1 MPLPWPR
8 LRALPAVAETAIFGA
23 QGPLRRGPHRNQGTY
38 MLAILDYKAGNQTSV
53 RRALEHMGIP
63 CAVTADPALLESA
76 QGIIFPGVGA
86 AGQAMRA
93 LGEAGQ
99 AAALRRA
106 VDVGQPLLGICLG
119 CQILLERSEE
129 NDTPTLGLVTGV
141 CRRFEDNLR
150 QEDGSPAPVPHM
162 GWNSLRVLAPCRL
175 LKGVEPAA
183 EFYFVHGYYV
193 EPAPALVLATTVY
206 GREFC
211 SLYGREGLWA
221 AQFHP
226 EKSGRPGLALLR
238 NFYDYCRE
246 ARHAQ

>member
-1 MPLPWPR
+1 
-8 LRALPAVAETAIFGA
+8 
-23 QGPLRRGPHRNQGTY
+23 

-53 RRALEHMGIP
+53 RRALEHLGIP
-63 CAVTADPALLESA
+63 CAITADAATLESA

-93 LGEAGQ
+93 LLAAGLD
-99 AAALRRA
+99 AALRRA
-106 VDVGQPLLGICLG
+106 VAAGQPLLGICLG

-129 NDTPTLGLVTGV
+129 NAAPGLGIVPGV
-141 CRRFEDNLR
+141 CRRFEDDLR

-162 GWNSLRVLAPCRL
+162 GWNSLRAHAPCRL
-175 LKGVEPAA
+175 LADMEPEA
-183 EFYFVHGYYV
+183 EFYFVHSYYAQ
-193 EPAPALVLATTVY
+193 PDPALLIATTHY

-211 SLYGREGLWA
+211 SLYGRDGLWA

-238 NFYDYCRE
+238 NFYEYCLE

>member
-1 MPLPWPR
+1 
-8 LRALPAVAETAIFGA
+8 
-23 QGPLRRGPHRNQGTY
+23 

-53 RRALEHMGIP
+53 RRALEHLGIP

-76 QGIIFPGVGA
+76 QGIIFPA
-86 AGQAMRA
+86 
-93 LGEAGQ
+93 
-99 AAALRRA
+99 
-106 VDVGQPLLGICLG
+106 VGQPLLGVCLG

-129 NDTPTLGLVTGV
+129 NDMPTLGLVPGV

-162 GWNSLRVLAPCRL
+162 GWNSLRAATPCRL
-175 LKGVEPAA
+175 LAGVEPTA

-193 EPAPALVLATTVY
+193 EPDPALVIATTVY

-211 SLYGREGLWA
+211 SLYGRDGLWA

-238 NFYDYCRE
+238 NFYEYCRE

>member
-1 MPLPWPR
+1 
-8 LRALPAVAETAIFGA
+8 
-23 QGPLRRGPHRNQGTY
+23 

-53 RRALEHMGIP
+53 RRALEHLGIP

-93 LGEAGQ
+93 LNEAGL
-99 AAALRRA
+99 ATALRRA
-106 VDVGQPLLGICLG
+106 VAVGQPLLGVCLG

-129 NDTPTLGLVTGV
+129 NDMPTLGLVPGV

-162 GWNSLRVLAPCRL
+162 GWNSLRAATPCRL
-175 LKGVEPAA
+175 LAGVEPTA

-193 EPAPALVLATTVY
+193 EPDPALVIATTVY

-211 SLYGREGLWA
+211 SLYGRDGLWA

-238 NFYDYCRE
+238 NFYEYCRE